1 MAKPSTE
8 SIESGGFMIKR
19 LTFILILTI
28 SYGIAQGA
36 ELATLHRAAASI
48 TASELQ
54 SHVNVL
60 ADDSFEGRESGT
72 RGGRAAGMYLLKQL
86 EQRGL
91 RGGGDDAG
99 FFQSFGEGYRNVLGF
114 LEGSD
119 PDLKNQCI
127 VVSAHYDHVGYGS
140 RRNSYG
146 PFGYVHNGADD
157 NASGTAGILETV
169 DACLAMPSPPKRS
182 ILFAFWDGEEKG
194 LLGSK
199 HWVEHPTIDLANVA
213 FMINVDMIGRMQ
225 NQQIEV
231 FGSRTAPGLRR
242 LVSEINHGSNV
253 SLKFNW
259 ELKANSDHHSFISHN
274 IPALMFHTGLH
285 DDYHRPSDD
294 AHKLNPEGMESA
306 SRLLFGVAYEI
317 ADRTELG
324 SFRSDA
330 QSETP
335 NVQQQLEQPL
345 SALPPRLGVRWYS
358 DDEGPGLLIAH
369 VERGTAAERAGI
381 LVNDRL
387 IEFAGEKVTD
397 QDQFRQ
403 AVLFADSHVEMI
415 VVRASEESPVTLSVD
430 LDGTPTRL
438 GIAWREDAGEPGTVI
453 VTRVV
458 SGSPGRLAGLQT
470 GDRIYAI
477 ANEPLAVGRDL
488 YDKFT
493 TLPSPIV
500 LTIERDGRLESV
512 SLEVPPPRG

>member
-1 MAKPSTE
+1 
-8 SIESGGFMIKR
+8 
-19 LTFILILTI
+19 
-28 SYGIAQGA
+28 
-36 ELATLHRAAASI
+36 
-48 TASELQ
+48 
-54 SHVNVL
+54 
-60 ADDSFEGRESGT
+60 
-72 RGGRAAGMYLLKQL
+72 MYLLQQL

-114 LEGSD
+114 LEGND
-119 PDLKNQCI
+119 PELKRQI
-127 VVSAHYDHVGYGS
+127 VVVSAHYDHVGYGS
-140 RRNSYG
+140 QRNSFG

-169 DACLAMPSPPKRS
+169 DACLAMPTPPKRS

-199 HWVEHPTIDLANVA
+199 HWVANPTIDLANVA

-225 NQQIEV
+225 NRQIEV

-242 LVSEINHGSNV
+242 LVSEINYGSDLD
-253 SLKFNW
+253 LKFNW

-294 AHKLNPEGMESA
+294 AHKLNAEGMELA
-306 SRLLFGVAYEI
+306 SRLLFGVAYEV
-317 ADRTELG
+317 ADRSDLGNFRTEG
-324 SFRSDA
+324 R
-330 QSETP
+330 SETP
-335 NVQQQLEQPL
+335 AVKRQLEQPL
-345 SALPPRLGVRWYS
+345 AAAPPRLGVRWYS
-358 DDEGPGLLIAH
+358 DDEGPGLLLAH
-369 VERGTAAERAGI
+369 VERGSAAERAGL

-387 IEFAGEKVTD
+387 IEFAGTAVAD
-397 QDQFRQ
+397 ADQFRQ
-403 AVLFADSHVEMI
+403 AVLFADPHVELL
-415 VVRASEESPVTLSVD
+415 VVREGEENHVTLAVD
-430 LDGTPTRL
+430 LDGKPTRL
-438 GIAWREDAGEPGTVI
+438 GIAWRQDPGEPGTVI

-458 SGSPGRLAGLQT
+458 SGSPGRVAGLQA

-477 ANEPLAVGRDL
+477 ANEPLKVGRDL

-493 TLPSPIV
+493 TLPSPIE
-500 LTIERDGRLESV
+500 LTIERKGRLKSV

>member
-1 MAKPSTE
+1 
-8 SIESGGFMIKR
+8 MIGR
-19 LTFILILTI
+19 LTFFLILTVVPF
-28 SYGIAQGA
+28 AAHGA
-36 ELATLHRAAASI
+36 ELAALHRAAASI

-54 SHVNVL
+54 THVNVL

-99 FFQSFGEGYRNVLGF
+99 FFQGFGEGYRNVLGF

-119 PDLKNQCI
+119 PELKRQVV
-127 VVSAHYDHVGYGS
+127 VVSAHYDHVGYGT

-169 DACLAMPSPPKRS
+169 DACLAMPTPPKRS

-199 HWVEHPTIDLANVA
+199 HWVAHPTIDLTNVA

-225 NQQIEV
+225 GKQIEI

-242 LVSEINHGSNV
+242 LVSEINFGSDLE
-253 SLKFNW
+253 LKFNW

-294 AHKLNPEGMESA
+294 AHKLNPEGMELA
-306 SRLLFGVAYEI
+306 SRLLFGVAYEV
-317 ADRTELG
+317 ADRSDLG
-324 SFRSDA
+324 SFRLEGPT
-330 QSETP
+330 ETP
-335 NVQQQLEQPL
+335 SAQQQLERPL
-345 SALPPRLGVRWYS
+345 AALPPRLGVRWYS
-358 DDEGPGLLIAH
+358 DDEGPGLLLAH
-369 VERGTAAERAGI
+369 IERGTAAERAGL

-387 IEFAGEKVTD
+387 IEFAGKQITD
-397 QDQFRQ
+397 QDQFRSD
-403 AVLFADSHVEMI
+403 VLFADSKVE
-415 VVRASEESPVTLSVD
+415 VVVERDGEEQPVKLAVE
-430 LDGTPTRL
+430 LDGSPTRL

-453 VTRVV
+453 VTRVA

-470 GDRIYAI
+470 GDRVYAI
-477 ANEPLAVGRDL
+477 ANEPFSVGRDVFEKL
-488 YDKFT
+488 T
-493 TLPSPIV
+493 TLPSPIE
-500 LTIERDGRLESV
+500 LTIERSGRLQTV
-512 SLEVPPPRG
+512 SLDVPPPRG

>member
-1 MAKPSTE
+1 
-8 SIESGGFMIKR
+8 MINR
-19 LTFILILTI
+19 LTIFLVLTI
-28 SYGIAQGA
+28 SYGTVQGA

-54 SHVNVL
+54 THVNVL
-60 ADDSFEGRESGT
+60 ADDSFEGRESGS

-86 EQRGL
+86 EERGL

-99 FFQSFGEGYRNVLGF
+99 FFQAFGEGYRNVLGF

-119 PDLKNQCI
+119 PELKNQVV
-127 VVSAHYDHVGYGS
+127 VVSAHYDHVGYGT

-169 DACLAMPSPPKRS
+169 DACLAMPTPPKRS

-199 HWVEHPTIDLANVA
+199 YWVANPTIDLANVA
-213 FMINVDMIGRMQ
+213 LMINVDMIGRMK
-225 NQQIEV
+225 NQEIEV

-242 LVSEINHGSNV
+242 LVSEINYGSDLK
-253 SLKFNW
+253 LKFNW

-294 AHKLNPEGMESA
+294 AHKLNPEGMEMA
-306 SRLLFGVAYEI
+306 SRLLFGVAYEV
-317 ADRTELG
+317 ADRSDLG
-324 SFRSDA
+324 RFRA
-330 QSETP
+330 AGPNETP
-335 NVQQQLEQPL
+335 ASQQQLEQ
-345 SALPPRLGVRWYS
+345 ALPASPPRLGVRWYS
-358 DDEGPGLLIAH
+358 DDEGPGLLLAH
-369 VERGTAAERAGI
+369 IERGTAAERAG
-381 LVNDRL
+381 LRVNDRL
-387 IEFAGEKVTD
+387 IEFAGKVITD

-403 AVLFADSHVEMI
+403 EVLFAETSVELVVEREGAEEPVKI
-415 VVRASEESPVTLSVD
+415 VAE
-430 LDGTPTRL
+430 LDGKPTRL

-458 SGSPGRLAGLQT
+458 S
-470 GDRIYAI
+470 
-477 ANEPLAVGRDL
+477 
-488 YDKFT
+488 
-493 TLPSPIV
+493 
-500 LTIERDGRLESV
+500 
-512 SLEVPPPRG
+512 

>member
-1 MAKPSTE
+1 
-8 SIESGGFMIKR
+8 MIKR

-28 SYGIAQGA
+28 SYGVAQGT

-99 FFQSFGEGYRNVLGF
+99 YFQSFGEGYRNVLGF

-119 PDLKNQCI
+119 PDLKNQFI

-225 NQQIEV
+225 NQQMEV

-259 ELKANSDHHSFISHN
+259 ELKANSDHHSFISHH
-274 IPALMFHTGLH
+274 IPALMFHTQAEPGRH
-285 DDYHRPSDD
+285 
-294 AHKLNPEGMESA
+294 GV
-306 SRLLFGVAYEI
+306 GVAI
-317 ADRTELG
+317 A
-324 SFRSDA
+324 
-330 QSETP
+330 
-335 NVQQQLEQPL
+335 VWC
-345 SALPPRLGVRWYS
+345 RL
-358 DDEGPGLLIAH
+358 
-369 VERGTAAERAGI
+369 
-381 LVNDRL
+381 
-387 IEFAGEKVTD
+387 
-397 QDQFRQ
+397 
-403 AVLFADSHVEMI
+403 
-415 VVRASEESPVTLSVD
+415 
-430 LDGTPTRL
+430 
-438 GIAWREDAGEPGTVI
+438 
-453 VTRVV
+453 
-458 SGSPGRLAGLQT
+458 
-470 GDRIYAI
+470 
-477 ANEPLAVGRDL
+477 
-488 YDKFT
+488 
-493 TLPSPIV
+493 
-500 LTIERDGRLESV
+500 
-512 SLEVPPPRG
+512 

>member
-1 MAKPSTE
+1 
-8 SIESGGFMIKR
+8 MIDR
-19 LTFILILTI
+19 LTLFLTLTI
-28 SYGIAQGA
+28 CSGVVQGA
-36 ELATLHRAAASI
+36 GLATLHRAAESI
-48 TASELQ
+48 TAGELQ

-60 ADDSFEGRESGT
+60 ADDSFEGRESGS
-72 RGGRAAGMYLLKQL
+72 RGGRAAGMYLLKEL

-119 PDLKNQCI
+119 AELKRQ
-127 VVSAHYDHVGYGS
+127 VVVVGAHYDHVGYGS

-169 DACLAMPSPPKRS
+169 DACLAMPAPPKRS

-194 LLGSK
+194 LLGSR
-199 HWVEHPTIDLANVA
+199 HWVENPTIDLANVA

-225 NQQIEV
+225 NRQIEV

-242 LVSEINHGSNV
+242 LVSEINYGS
-253 SLKFNW
+253 SLELKFNW

-294 AHKLNPEGMESA
+294 AHKLNAEGMELA
-306 SRLLFGVAYEI
+306 SRLLFGVAYEV
-317 ADRTELG
+317 ADRSDLG
-324 SFRSDA
+324 SFRSEA

-335 NVQQQLEQPL
+335 TARQQLEQPL
-345 SALPPRLGVRWYS
+345 PASPPRLGVRWYS

-369 VERGTAAERAGI
+369 VERGTAAQRAGL

-387 IEFAGEKVTD
+387 IEFAGTKIAGE
-397 QDQFRQ
+397 DQFRQ
-403 AVLFADSHVEMI
+403 DVLFAKSHVEML
-415 VVRASEESPVTLSVD
+415 VVREGEEHPLKLAID
-430 LDGTPTRL
+430 LDGQPTRL

-458 SGSPGRLAGLQT
+458 SGSPGRVAGLQT

-477 ANEPLAVGRDL
+477 ANEPFKVGREL

-493 TLPSPIV
+493 TLPSPIE
-500 LTIERDGRLESV
+500 LTIERNGRLQSV

>member
-1 MAKPSTE
+1 
-8 SIESGGFMIKR
+8 MINR
-19 LTFILILTI
+19 LTIFLVLTI
-28 SYGIAQGA
+28 SYGTVQGA

-54 SHVNVL
+54 THVNVL
-60 ADDSFEGRESGT
+60 ADDSFEGRESGS

-86 EQRGL
+86 EERGL

-99 FFQSFGEGYRNVLGF
+99 FFQAFGEGYRNVLGF

-119 PDLKNQCI
+119 PELKNQVV
-127 VVSAHYDHVGYGS
+127 VVSAHYDHVGYGT

-169 DACLAMPSPPKRS
+169 DACLAMPTPPKRS

-199 HWVEHPTIDLANVA
+199 YWVANPTIDLANVA
-213 FMINVDMIGRMQ
+213 LMINVDMIGRMK
-225 NQQIEV
+225 NQEIEV

-242 LVSEINHGSNV
+242 LVSEINYGSDLK
-253 SLKFNW
+253 LKFNW

-294 AHKLNPEGMESA
+294 AHKLNPEGMEMA
-306 SRLLFGVAYEI
+306 SRLLFGVAYEV
-317 ADRTELG
+317 ADRSDLG
-324 SFRSDA
+324 RFRA
-330 QSETP
+330 AGPNETP
-335 NVQQQLEQPL
+335 ASQQQLEQ
-345 SALPPRLGVRWYS
+345 ALPASPPRLGVRWYS
-358 DDEGPGLLIAH
+358 DDEGPGLLLAH
-369 VERGTAAERAGI
+369 IERGTAAERAG
-381 LVNDRL
+381 LRVNDRL
-387 IEFAGEKVTD
+387 IEFAGKVITD

-403 AVLFADSHVEMI
+403 EVLFAETSVELVVEREGAEEPVKI
-415 VVRASEESPVTLSVD
+415 VAE
-430 LDGTPTRL
+430 LDGKPTRL

-458 SGSPGRLAGLQT
+458 SGSPGRIAGLQT

-477 ANEPLAVGRDL
+477 ANEPFTVGRDVFERL
-488 YDKFT
+488 T
-493 TLPSPIV
+493 TLPSPIE
-500 LTIERDGRLESV
+500 LTIERSGRMETV
-512 SLEVPPPRG
+512 SLEVPPPRN

>member
-1 MAKPSTE
+1 
-8 SIESGGFMIKR
+8 MIHR
-19 LTFILILTI
+19 LTVLLILTT
-28 SYGIAQGA
+28 SCGIARGA

-48 TASELQ
+48 SASELQ

-60 ADDSFEGRESGT
+60 ADDSFEGRESGS
-72 RGGRAAGMYLLKQL
+72 RGGRAAGMYLLQQL

-99 FFQSFGEGYRNVLGF
+99 FFQSFGEGYRNVLGY

-119 PDLKNQCI
+119 PELKQQII

-140 RRNSYG
+140 RRNSFG

-225 NQQIEV
+225 NRQIEI

-242 LVSEINHGSNV
+242 LVSEINGGTNLN
-253 SLKFNW
+253 LKFNW

-274 IPALMFHTGLH
+274 IPALMLHTGLH

-294 AHKLNPEGMESA
+294 AHKLNPEGMEFA
-306 SRLLFGVAYEI
+306 SRLLFGVSYEI
-317 ADRTELG
+317 ADRSDLG
-324 SFRSDA
+324 GFRADA
-330 QSETP
+330 QNETP
-335 NVQQQLEQPL
+335 AAQRRLEQPL

-358 DDEGPGLLIAH
+358 EDEGPGLLIAH
-369 VERGTAAERAGI
+369 VEPGTAAERAG
-381 LVNDRL
+381 LFVNDRL
-387 IEFAGEKVTD
+387 IEFAGRQVAN

-403 AVLFADSHVEMI
+403 DVLFADSPVEI
-415 VVRASEESPVTLSVD
+415 VVVRASEEDPVTLSAD
-430 LDGTPTRL
+430 LDGAPTRL

-458 SGSPGRLAGLQT
+458 SGSPGRIAGLQA

-477 ANEPLAVGRDL
+477 ANEPFLVGRDL

-493 TLPSPIV
+493 TLPSPIE
-500 LTIERDGRLESV
+500 LTIERNGQLQSV
-512 SLEVPPPRG
+512 SLDVPPPRG